1 MAERF
6 NFQRVI
12 ANMDR
17 IKTTLPRVLANETK
31 NYFVGEFNKQQ
42 WDGKRWCE
50 PKRKQKTTGS
60 SRNQSATL
68 VQSGTL
74 RRAVIN
80 SLQQAT
86 FKLIH
91 FEVKDVDAY
100 DSSGNYAVKDVAYAK
115 VHNEGLRAGRGL
127 GFQMPKRQFM
137 GQTKKLGEIQRRVI
151 DKTIDKIWQG

>member
-17 IKTTLPRVLANETK
+17 VKTTLPKVLANETK
-31 NYFVGEFNKQQ
+31 NYFIVENFNKQQ
-42 WDGKRWCE
+42 WGGKPWEEVER
-50 PKRKQKTTGS
+50 RKEGTKAYKYATPANRTRHIFIGS
-60 SRNQSATL
+60 G
-68 VQSGTL
+68 SGIL

-80 SLQQAT
+80 SLQKAT
-86 FKLIH
+86 FELIH
-91 FEVKDVDAY
+91 FEVKDV
-100 DSSGNYAVKDVAYAK
+100 VYAK

-137 GQTKKLGEIQRRVI
+137 GQTRKLGEIQRRVI

>member
-42 WDGKRWCE
+42 WDGKRWLD

-91 FEVKDVDAY
+91 FEVKDV
-100 DSSGNYAVKDVAYAK
+100 GYAK
-115 VHNEGLRAGRGL
+115 VHNEGLRAGRGI

-151 DKTIDKIWQG
+151 DKTIDTIWQG

>member
-31 NYFVGEFNKQQ
+31 KYFVGEFKKQQ
-42 WDGKRWCE
+42 WDGKRWLD

-60 SRNQSATL
+60 SRNKSATL

-80 SLQQAT
+80 SLQQDT

-91 FEVKDVDAY
+91 FE
-100 DSSGNYAVKDVAYAK
+100 VKDVAYAK

>member
-1 MAERF
+1 MADSF

-17 IKTTLPRVLANETK
+17 IKTTLPKVLANETK
-31 NYFVGEFNKQQ
+31 NYFIVENFNKQQ
-42 WDGKRWCE
+42 WDGKPWEEVER
-50 PKRKQKTTGS
+50 RKEGTKAYKYATPANRTRQILIGS
-60 SRNQSATL
+60 G
-68 VQSGTL
+68 SGIL

-80 SLQQAT
+80 SLQKAT
-86 FKLIH
+86 FERIH
-91 FEVKDVDAY
+91 FEVKDV
-100 DSSGNYAVKDVAYAK
+100 VYAK

-137 GQTKKLGEIQRRVI
+137 GQTRKLGEIQRRVI

>member
-31 NYFVGEFNKQQ
+31 KYFVGEFKKQQ
-42 WDGKRWCE
+42 WDGKRWLD

-60 SRNQSATL
+60 SRNKSATL

-80 SLQQAT
+80 SLQQDT

-91 FEVKDVDAY
+91 FE
-100 DSSGNYAVKDVAYAK
+100 VKDVAYAK
-115 VHNEGLRAGRGL
+115 VHNEGLRAGRGI

>member
-1 MAERF
+1 M
-6 NFQRVI
+6 
-12 ANMDR
+12 
-17 IKTTLPRVLANETK
+17 
-31 NYFVGEFNKQQ
+31 
-42 WDGKRWCE
+42 
-50 PKRKQKTTGS
+50 
-60 SRNQSATL
+60 
-68 VQSGTL
+68 QSGTL

-91 FEVKDVDAY
+91 FEVKDV
-100 DSSGNYAVKDVAYAK
+100 AYAQ
-115 VHNEGLRAGRGL
+115 VHNEGLRAGRGI

>member
-42 WDGKRWCE
+42 WDGKRWLD

-60 SRNQSATL
+60 SRNKSATL

-91 FEVKDVDAY
+91 FE
-100 DSSGNYAVKDVAYAK
+100 VKDVAYAK

>member
-17 IKTTLPRVLANETK
+17 VKTTLPKVLANETK
-31 NYFVGEFNKQQ
+31 NYFIVENFNKQQ
-42 WDGKRWCE
+42 WDGKPWEEVER
-50 PKRKQKTTGS
+50 RKEGTKAYKYATPANRTRQILIGS
-60 SRNQSATL
+60 G
-68 VQSGTL
+68 SGIL

-80 SLQQAT
+80 SLQKAT
-86 FKLIH
+86 FELIH
-91 FEVKDVDAY
+91 FE
-100 DSSGNYAVKDVAYAK
+100 VKDVAYAK

-137 GQTKKLGEIQRRVI
+137 GQTRKLGEIQRRVI

>member
-1 MAERF
+1 MADSF

-17 IKTTLPRVLANETK
+17 VKTTLPKVLANETK
-31 NYFVGEFNKQQ
+31 NYFVGEFNTQQ
-42 WDGKRWCE
+42 WDGKRWLD

-74 RRAVIN
+74 RRALIN
-80 SLQQAT
+80 SLQSAT
-86 FKLIH
+86 FEKIY
-91 FEVKDVDAY
+91 FEVKDVD
-100 DSSGNYAVKDVAYAK
+100 YAQ
-115 VHNEGLRAGRGL
+115 VHNEGLRAGRGA

-137 GQTKKLGEIQRRVI
+137 GQTNKLTRIQRDTI
-151 DKTIDKIWQG
+151 DKTIDKIWRG

>member
-31 NYFVGEFNKQQ
+31 KYFVGEFKKQQ
-42 WDGKRWCE
+42 WDGKRWLD

-60 SRNQSATL
+60 SRNKSATL

-91 FEVKDVDAY
+91 FE
-100 DSSGNYAVKDVAYAK
+100 VKDVAYAK

>member
-31 NYFVGEFNKQQ
+31 KYFVGEFKKQQ
-42 WDGKRWCE
+42 WDGKRWLD

-60 SRNQSATL
+60 SRNKSATL

-91 FEVKDVDAY
+91 FEVKDV
-100 DSSGNYAVKDVAYAK
+100 AYAK
-115 VHNEGLRAGRGL
+115 VHNEGLRAGRGI

>member
-42 WDGKRWCE
+42 WDGKRWLD

-91 FEVKDVDAY
+91 FE
-100 DSSGNYAVKDVAYAK
+100 VKDVAYAK

>member
-42 WDGKRWCE
+42 WDGKRWLD

-91 FEVKDVDAY
+91 FEVKDV
-100 DSSGNYAVKDVAYAK
+100 AYAK
-115 VHNEGLRAGRGL
+115 VHNEGLRAGRGI

-137 GQTKKLGEIQRRVI
+137 GQTKKLGETQRRVI

>member
-42 WDGKRWCE
+42 WDGKRWLD

-86 FKLIH
+86 FNLIH
-91 FEVKDVDAY
+91 FEVKDV
-100 DSSGNYAVKDVAYAK
+100 AYAQ
-115 VHNEGLRAGRGL
+115 VHNEGLSAGRGI

>member
-17 IKTTLPRVLANETK
+17 AKTTLPKVLANETK
-31 NYFVGEFNKQQ
+31 NYFIVENFNKQQ
-42 WDGKRWCE
+42 WDGKPWEEVER
-50 PKRKQKTTGS
+50 RKEGTKAYKYATPSNRTRQILIGS
-60 SRNQSATL
+60 G
-68 VQSGTL
+68 SGIL

-80 SLQQAT
+80 SLQKAT
-86 FKLIH
+86 FELIH
-91 FEVKDVDAY
+91 FEVKDV
-100 DSSGNYAVKDVAYAK
+100 VYAK

-137 GQTKKLGEIQRRVI
+137 GQTRKLGEIQRRVI

>member
-17 IKTTLPRVLANETK
+17 VKTTLPKVLANETK
-31 NYFVGEFNKQQ
+31 NYFIVENFNKQQ
-42 WDGKRWCE
+42 WDGKPWEEVER
-50 PKRKQKTTGS
+50 RKEGTKAYKYATPANRTRQILIGS
-60 SRNQSATL
+60 G
-68 VQSGTL
+68 SGIL

-80 SLQQAT
+80 SLQKAT
-86 FKLIH
+86 FELIH
-91 FEVKDVDAY
+91 FEVKDV
-100 DSSGNYAVKDVAYAK
+100 VYAK

-137 GQTKKLGEIQRRVI
+137 GQTRKLGEIQRRVI

>member
-42 WDGKRWCE
+42 WDGKRWLD

-91 FEVKDVDAY
+91 FEVKDV
-100 DSSGNYAVKDVAYAK
+100 AYAK
-115 VHNEGLRAGRGL
+115 VHNEGLRAGRGI

>member
-42 WDGKRWCE
+42 WDGKRWLD

-60 SRNQSATL
+60 SRNKSATL

-80 SLQQAT
+80 SLQQDT

-91 FEVKDVDAY
+91 FE
-100 DSSGNYAVKDVAYAK
+100 VKDVAYAK

>member
-42 WDGKRWCE
+42 WDGKRWLD

-60 SRNQSATL
+60 SRNKSATL

-91 FEVKDVDAY
+91 FEVKDV
-100 DSSGNYAVKDVAYAK
+100 AYAK
-115 VHNEGLRAGRGL
+115 VHNEGLRAGRGI

>member
-17 IKTTLPRVLANETK
+17 IKTTLPKVLANETK
-31 NYFVGEFNKQQ
+31 NYFVGEFNTQQ
-42 WDGKRWCE
+42 WDGKRWLD

-74 RRAVIN
+74 RRAVIG
-80 SLQQAT
+80 SLQEAN
-86 FKLIH
+86 FKRIH
-91 FEVKDVDAY
+91 FE
-100 DSSGNYAVKDVAYAK
+100 VKDVAYAK

-137 GQTKKLGEIQRRVI
+137 GQTRKLGEIQMRVI

>member
-42 WDGKRWCE
+42 WDGKRWLD

-86 FKLIH
+86 FKLIQ
-91 FEVKDVDAY
+91 FE
-100 DSSGNYAVKDVAYAK
+100 VKDVAYAK
-115 VHNEGLRAGRGL
+115 VHNEGLRAGRGV

-137 GQTKKLGEIQRRVI
+137 GQTKKLWEIQRRVI
-151 DKTIDKIWQG
+151 DKTIDTIWQG